1 MTVPGASV
9 RKGNF
14 TLMDRIDISEMA
26 LKTSFLTADLDAGID
41 IDSFLERFS
50 ALVPEG
56 LTVVSAGDN
65 PICRYVVGRIAA
77 NFDGTEAIW
86 HPVPWITPEEVDD
99 RVLAFG
105 SEFRKEYGNGFT
117 EAYLRLAECLAR
129 MEDTSDTFVRYVR
142 EKLTDTRM
150 RDAVDRTLKTSC
162 HPAGKINGRNVILVR
177 DETDKDGDMEI
188 GYSYVPLSLTVLTL
202 VSEVF

>member
-1 MTVPGASV
+1 MTAPGASV

-26 LKTSFLTADLDAGID
+26 RKTSFLTADLDVGID
-41 IDSFLERFS
+41 MDAFLERFS
-50 ALVPEG
+50 ALVQEG

-65 PICRYVVGRIAA
+65 PICRYVMGRIAA

-99 RVLAFG
+99 MVLAFG

-117 EAYLRLAECLAR
+117 KAYLRLAACLAR
-129 MEDTSDTFVRYVR
+129 MEDSSDIFVRYVR
-142 EKLTDTRM
+142 GETAGYPHEGRGGQDTEDELSSGRENQ
-150 RDAVDRTLKTSC
+150 RTECDS
-162 HPAGKINGRNVILVR
+162 GER
-177 DETDKDGDMEI
+177 
-188 GYSYVPLSLTVLTL
+188 
-202 VSEVF
+202 